1 MAWYSSKGRRPYDYN
16 DPYDPLPHPTGSTAI
31 PTASQHGAQGWWVG
45 GVWIEPPRIPS
56 RYEQGGRASPKSE
69 DSDCYEIPPPVAQ
82 NASASRVSRNTQF
95 DFNNSEQAF
104 PWAEP
109 LQQTSFHTVRNS
121 RPVFRVGTTTDDT
134 SHVPL
139 WTPPTTNCFRTWQ
152 TGPYPEASSGRLTT
166 CYATIPRSLTTQK
179 AAT

>member
-1 MAWYSSKGRRPYDYN
+1 MARYSSKGRRPYDYN

-56 RYEQGGRASPKSE
+56 RHEQGGRVSPKSK

-121 RPVFRVGTTTDDT
+121 LSVFRVGTTTDDT
-134 SHVPL
+134 RHAPL
-139 WTPPTTNCFRTWQ
+139 
-152 TGPYPEASSGRLTT
+152 
-166 CYATIPRSLTTQK
+166 
-179 AAT
+179 